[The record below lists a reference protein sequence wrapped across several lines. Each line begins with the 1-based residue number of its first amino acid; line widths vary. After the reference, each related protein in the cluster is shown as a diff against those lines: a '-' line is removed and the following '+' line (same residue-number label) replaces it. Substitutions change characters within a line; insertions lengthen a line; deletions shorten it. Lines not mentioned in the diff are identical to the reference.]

1 MFLIEKT
8 TYIHIDISS
17 VCAYIQCVQMFY
29 FFPHILEDGG
39 GSRFIR
45 THCHAGSY
53 HLNDIGQN
61 VSHRLSILGLKQLF
75 SSLAYYC
82 QSYPQFHRDSEALN
96 QLREQQVTSNT
107 TNSWFPI
114 LYSKSMVFLVD
125 YQSTPTPFWKE
136 INFQPFHLLNKS
148 ELINNLATQ
157 NSSFAL
163 SQNKQ
168 AQKL

>member
-1 MFLIEKT
+1 MCV
-8 TYIHIDISS
+8 HIYS
-17 VCAYIQCVQMFY
+17 VYRCFI
-29 FFPHILEDGG
+29 FFPTYWRMGG
-39 GSRFIR
+39 ESRFIR
-45 THCHAGSY
+45 THCHTGSY

-61 VSHRLSILGLKQLF
+61 VSHLLSILGPKQLF

-114 LYSKSMVFLVD
+114 LYSKSMVFLLD

-136 INFQPFHLLNKS
+136 INF
-148 ELINNLATQ
+148 
-157 NSSFAL
+157 
-163 SQNKQ
+163 
-168 AQKL
+168 

>member
-1 MFLIEKT
+1 MCV
-8 TYIHIDISS
+8 HIYS
-17 VCAYIQCVQMFY
+17 VYRCFI
-29 FFPHILEDGG
+29 FFPTYWRMRGE
-39 GSRFIR
+39 SRFIR
-45 THCHAGSY
+45 THCHTGSY

-61 VSHRLSILGLKQLF
+61 VSHLLSILGPKQLF

-114 LYSKSMVFLVD
+114 LYSKSMVFLSD

-136 INFQPFHLLNKS
+136 INF
-148 ELINNLATQ
+148 
-157 NSSFAL
+157 
-163 SQNKQ
+163 
-168 AQKL
+168 